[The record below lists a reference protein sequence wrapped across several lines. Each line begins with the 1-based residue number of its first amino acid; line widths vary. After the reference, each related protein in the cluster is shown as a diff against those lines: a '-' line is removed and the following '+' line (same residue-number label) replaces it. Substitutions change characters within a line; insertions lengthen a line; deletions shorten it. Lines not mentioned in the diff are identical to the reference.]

1 MDRYA
6 LLFTALKIFVVLMFV
21 INTAA
26 ILTWGERRQS
36 AMIQDRIGP
45 NRAVIFLPSW
55 LMKGISLLVGVGLAA
70 AVVVYTFW
78 AYSRSATIVAAAK
91 ATDTA
96 AHAAAMSIRLDAGF
110 GLTELA
116 VFLGWIEIVA
126 LRRTARRKGQTGGLG
141 GVLAQIP
148 DARVVFYLG
157 LVLHLIV
164 AVLRGSVAGEPEVG
178 GLAQA
183 IFFYVGP
190 ALAALL
196 LLLPGVAGA
205 MAVPP
210 GKVGVRL
217 GGTLHA
223 LADGAKMAFKEDFI
237 PTNADRLLHSLGPL
251 IALFPAF
258 VVFAVVPF
266 GDTLCIHPDNTGGFW
281 HDLFNA
287 RVGEVFGRTFSPVV
301 SRYGVCSEGA
311 VSLQVADLNVGIL
324 YMFALAGTGIIG
336 AAIAGWSSDNKF
348 SLLGGLRA
356 SSQMVSYEVA
366 MGLSLVGAFMTYGS
380 VRFGDMVR
388 WQSENAW
395 GIFVQPFAFILFLA
409 ASIAENKRVPFD
421 APEGESEIVAGYF
434 LEYSG
439 MKFGMFMLG
448 EYMELAISSAVL
460 TTVFFGGWALPFL
473 HRDGITVAFGDALYA
488 SVKLPHAIV
497 IGIGVVAFFL
507 KTWFVCWAQL
517 FIRWTIPRF
526 RYDQIMKLG
535 WKFLLPSALV
545 NVLVTAMILLAIGQ
559 GGPGLSNALAFLGDV
574 TQAIVAVGGTVGI
587 VALISGILAPKREL
601 KRSVSSSATFA
612 EAQGGTKMTPMQA

>member
-1 MDRYA
+1 MNKFSLFFTA
-6 LLFTALKIFVVLMFV
+6 IKILVVLLFVV
-21 INTAA
+21 NTAA

-55 LMKGISLLVGVGLAA
+55 IIKLLSFAVGAGLAA
-70 AVVVYTFW
+70 G
-78 AYSRSATIVAAAK
+78 VAAYAWM
-91 ATDTA
+91 ASNRTPA
-96 AHAAAMSIRLDAGF
+96 IRLDAGF

-116 VFLGWIEIVA
+116 VFLGWVGIVV
-126 LRRTARRKGQTGGLG
+126 ARRVARKRGQTSGIGGA
-141 GVLAQIP
+141 LASIA
-148 DARVVFYLG
+148 DARIVFYCG
-157 LVLHLIV
+157 LVLHVLV
-164 AVLRGSVAGEPEVG
+164 VVLRATATETDSAGF
-178 GLAQA
+178 AQT

-190 ALAALL
+190 ALAALIL
-196 LLLPGVAGA
+196 LGAGVAGA
-205 MAVPP
+205 MSVPR

-266 GDTLCIHPDNTGGFW
+266 GDTLCFHPDNTGSFI
-281 HDLFNA
+281 HDLFNG
-287 RVGEVFGRTFSPVV
+287 RIGEIAGRSYSAVV
-301 SRYGVCSEGA
+301 PRYGVCSEGA
-311 VSLQVADLNVGIL
+311 VPLQVADLNVGIL
-324 YMFALAGTGIIG
+324 YMFAMAGTGIIG

-380 VRFGDMVR
+380 VRFSDMVR
-388 WQSENAW
+388 WQSDNAW
-395 GIFVQPFAFILFLA
+395 GIFVQPFAFFLFLA

-460 TTVFFGGWALPFL
+460 TTVFFGGYAIPFL
-473 HRDGITVAFGDALYA
+473 HRDGFTIAFGDTVYPTL
-488 SVKLPHAIV
+488 KMPHALV
-497 IGIGVVAFFL
+497 IALGVIAFFA
-507 KTWFVCWAQL
+507 KTWLVCWAQL

-535 WKFLLPSALV
+535 WRFLLPSSLLNIV
-545 NVLVTAMILLAIGQ
+545 VTGMILLAIGQ
-559 GGPGLSNALAFLGDV
+559 GGPGLSSALDFLGDLSQGLV
-574 TQAIVAVGGTVGI
+574 VVVGTVGLI
-587 VALISGILAPKREL
+587 ALISGILAPAREHR
-601 KRSVSSSATFA
+601 KSVSSSAAFA
-612 EAQGGTKMTPMQA
+612 EAQGGTKLTPMQA

>member
-1 MDRYA
+1 MDGYFF
-6 LLFTALKIFVVLMFV
+6 LFTGLKILVVILFV

-45 NRAVIFLPSW
+45 NRAVIFLPGWVLKSS
-55 LMKGISLLVGVGLAA
+55 SLVIGFGLAA
-70 AVVVYTFW
+70 AVTKFAFFLPRRPDQVT
-78 AYSRSATIVAAAK
+78 
-91 ATDTA
+91 
-96 AHAAAMSIRLDAGF
+96 LDALF

-116 VFLGWIEIVA
+116 IFLGWVGIIV
-126 LRRTARRKGQTGGLG
+126 LRRGARQKGQTQGVGGA
-141 GVLAQIP
+141 LARIA
-148 DARVVFYLG
+148 DARVVFYVG
-157 LVLHLIV
+157 LALHVLAAIV
-164 AVLRGSVAGEPEVG
+164 RANAPDAEPEAAIWVFRIGSGLAVL
-178 GLAQA
+178 
-183 IFFYVGP
+183 I
-190 ALAALL
+190 LAAA
-196 LLLPGVAGA
+196 GVLGA
-205 MAVPP
+205 MRVPS

-237 PTNADRLLHSLGPL
+237 PVNADRLLHSLGPL
-251 IALFPAF
+251 IAVFPAF

-266 GDTLCIHPDNTGGFW
+266 GDTLCVHIGHAQGGGFW
-281 HDLFNA
+281 SDLVNA
-287 RVGEVFGRTFSPVV
+287 RIGDISSSGVFSPVV
-301 SRYGVCSEGA
+301 PRYGVCAEHG
-311 VSLQVADLNVGIL
+311 VPLQVATLNVGIL

-366 MGLSLVGAFMTYGS
+366 MGLSLVGAFMVYNS
-380 VRFGDMVR
+380 VRLDDIVR
-388 WQSENAW
+388 WQGENAW
-395 GIFVQPFAFILFLA
+395 GIFVQPFAFFLFLA

-460 TTVFFGGWALPFL
+460 VTIFFGGWALPFL
-473 HRDGITVAFGDALYA
+473 HRDGITVELGDTVYYHVRMAHVAVIAIGAL
-488 SVKLPHAIV
+488 
-497 IGIGVVAFFL
+497 AFFA
-507 KTWFVCWAQL
+507 KTWLVCWAQL

-535 WKFLLPSALV
+535 WRFLLPSALA
-545 NVLVTAMILLAIGQ
+545 NMLVTGLVLLGIGH
-559 GGPGLSNALAFLGDV
+559 GGPLLSNALDVVCDV
-574 TQAIVAVGGTVGI
+574 TQAIVLVAGIVGI
-587 VALISGILAPKREL
+587 IALISGFLAPPREH
-601 KRSVSSSATFA
+601 RRAVSSSARFA
-612 EAQGGTKMTPMQA
+612 EAQGGTKAAPMQA